1 MRSKIQT
8 AFGPA
13 ILLVILIFVEQVFA
27 TRGSEP
33 NRPLADY
40 SKFSH
45 ATPKEHADLMDR
57 TNCASC
63 HRRSDGSVEPR
74 FPAPKACTCCHPV
87 HFTASHNSPSVTPIC
102 TVCH

>member
-1 MRSKIQT
+1 MRSKILT

-13 ILLVILIFVEQVFA
+13 ILLVISIFVEQVFA

-45 ATPKEHADLMDR
+45 SSPKEHADLMNR
-57 TNCASC
+57 ANCGSC
-63 HRRSDGSVEPR
+63 HRRNDGSVDPT
-74 FPAPKACTCCHPV
+74 FPLHKYCMGCHSV
-87 HFTASHNSPSVTPIC
+87 QFTASNISSSVNPTRNI
-102 TVCH
+102 